1 MTPILWRIVFALS
14 LLTAGFGAGWKLS
27 ADHKEASFGKERQTW
42 ANAIVEGQA
51 EVLRKTNVN
60 DILKTRLGVQH
71 NEANAAL
78 NVLLSHPAPRVQLPK
93 TCLPTT
99 TSTQTIPTS
108 GVPVQTTSSERT
120 SDTAQVSFDN
130 FRQGLESDAIE
141 WSAAIEN
148 CRAVMIWS
156 NAK

>member
-42 ANAIVEGQA
+42 FDAVIEGQNLI
-51 EVLRKTNVN
+51 LRKTTAN
-60 DILKTRLGVQH
+60 DILKTKLGNQH
-71 NEANAAL
+71 NEANTAL

-99 TSTQTIPTS
+99 TSVQTIPTS
-108 GVPVQTTSSERT
+108 GVSVQTTSSERA
-120 SDTAQVSFDN
+120 SDTAQAAFND

-141 WSAAIEN
+141 WRDAIEN
-148 CRAVMIWS
+148 CRPVMIWA